1 MVPQEKYKI
10 DHISFEK
17 EKLNNIFEIRI
28 SFQYL
33 YWALAQWNVV
43 TSNTPKGL
51 SMQAKKAISKPLL
64 STI

>member
-33 YWALAQWNVV
+33 YWALAQ
-43 TSNTPKGL
+43 
-51 SMQAKKAISKPLL
+51 
-64 STI
+64 

>member
-10 DHISFEK
+10 DHISLEK

-33 YWALAQWNVV
+33 YWALAQ
-43 TSNTPKGL
+43 
-51 SMQAKKAISKPLL
+51 
-64 STI
+64 